1 MVDTVKEIIVKISAQ
16 KEGFESFDAAAVS
29 VSKNIGQ
36 INAQV
41 VQANTVQASFA
52 SRLSASSQGFV
63 KLGQFGNTY
72 MNVLDRIEL
81 TEISMTNALA
91 SKESAQLRYN
101 NAVENFGVNSEQAT
115 IAANTLE
122 RAQNGVDRANIRANN
137 SFFAI
142 GISIVGQ
149 IPLMLEY
156 GSKFVKMLKGVELAT
171 LLTTARIKAMAPELI
186 ILSAIAGGAY
196 YLMTTSAMA
205 AEDAARELAAAQTE
219 GFGKASQAAQ
229 ELIDKIEKLKG
240 QTVSLATREANLRA
254 EYAGA
259 IAAINAST
267 ISDGE
272 KKLKIDEKTYA
283 LNQGLLGLRKE
294 SAENAKNIPEI
305 AAISQQMT
313 TMGIQ
318 KDINGKSITG
328 VWGAKPVTSNITPL
342 SEGYGYAEKRIY
354 DAVLAYQ
361 IESAKPYNVD
371 FKFNPDQVFPTRN
384 QIGGTSPLPIPLT
397 VTNHITLDPA
407 TTEKI
412 LRGETITTLN
422 TSIYGGA
429 IQ

>member
-1 MVDTVKEIIVKISAQ
+1 MADAIKKIVVRISAE
-16 KEGFESFDAAAVS
+16 KEGFESFGTAAS
-29 VSKNIGQ
+29 DVSKNIGQ

-63 KLGQFGNTY
+63 QLGQFGNTY
-72 MNVLDRIEL
+72 MNVLDRIEIS
-81 TEISMTNALA
+81 EMSMTNALA
-91 SKESAQLRYN
+91 TKETAQLRYN
-101 NAVENFGVNSEQAT
+101 DAVEKFGVNSEQAT

-122 RAQNGVDRANIRANN
+122 KAQNGVDRANIRANN

-171 LLTTARIKAMAPELI
+171 LLTTARIKAMAPELL

-205 AEDAARELAAAQTE
+205 AEDAAREMAAAQTE

-259 IAAINAST
+259 IAAINTST

-272 KKLKIDEKTYA
+272 KKLKIDEKTYT

-305 AAISQQMT
+305 TAISQQMT

-318 KDINGKSITG
+318 KDGKSITG

-371 FKFNPDQVFPTRN
+371 FKFNPDQIIPPGPLRT
-384 QIGGTSPLPIPLT
+384 GGSIPLPLT

-412 LRGETITTLN
+412 LRGETITTFS

-429 IQ
+429 IK